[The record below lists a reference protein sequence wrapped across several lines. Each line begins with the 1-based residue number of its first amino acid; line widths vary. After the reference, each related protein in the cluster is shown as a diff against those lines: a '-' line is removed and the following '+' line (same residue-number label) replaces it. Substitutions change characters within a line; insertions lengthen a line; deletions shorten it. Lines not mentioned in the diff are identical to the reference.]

1 MDYSRG
7 FRTLKETTYEVGDSW
22 SSLFNMIKN
31 SKGYLL
37 FVLIGSNILYII
49 VSLLYKLFSYR
60 RN

>member
-31 SKGYLL
+31 NKGYLL